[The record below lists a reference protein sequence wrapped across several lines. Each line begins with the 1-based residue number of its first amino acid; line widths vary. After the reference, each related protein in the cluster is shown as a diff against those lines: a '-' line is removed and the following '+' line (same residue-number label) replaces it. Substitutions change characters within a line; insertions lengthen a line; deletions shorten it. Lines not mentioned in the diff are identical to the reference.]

1 MKELTL
7 EDLSA
12 KLVKAKASYAKCGCK
27 IYKEEA
33 AALSARI
40 KEIETGLKAF

>member
-12 KLVKAKASYAKCGCK
+12 RLVKANANYAKCGCK

-33 AALSARI
+33 AALSLRI
-40 KEIETGLKAF
+40 KELKALKA